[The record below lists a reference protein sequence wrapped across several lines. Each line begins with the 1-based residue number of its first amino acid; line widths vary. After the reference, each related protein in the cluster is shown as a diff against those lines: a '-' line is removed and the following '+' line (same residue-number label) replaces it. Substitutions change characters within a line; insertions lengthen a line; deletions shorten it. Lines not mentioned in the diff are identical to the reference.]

1 MQLEHV
7 EALTGLAGISVHG
20 DTAMVGIVNMQCIRE
35 DLVDILRTFAEDRV
49 VVQDHLLA
57 DI

>member
-1 MQLEHV
+1 M

-20 DTAMVGIVNMQCIRE
+20 DPAMVDIVNILCLLE
-35 DLVDILRTFAEDRV
+35 DMVDILRTFAEVDV

>member
-1 MQLEHV
+1 M

-20 DTAMVGIVNMQCIRE
+20 DTAMVDIVNMQCIRE
-35 DLVDILRTFAEDRV
+35 DLVDILRTFAEVHV